1 MLFNSVKKINQIING
16 KVRRLIFYT
25 LFVSIM
31 SIFFETISIGMVVPI
46 ISGLLQSEFSGFF
59 IFEIA
64 NNFFNN
70 DEFGEKVKFLLIFL
84 SILFISKII
93 FSLISAILKM
103 NLIHQFNNDLQ
114 LDLFRK
120 YIFMDWEKYI
130 SRNPSILIRN
140 IQGECSIL
148 KSGIVDSLIIL
159 LTETIFFIFI
169 IILLLLF
176 IPAITLGILLLI
188 FIFGY
193 IFFKLIKNKIVG
205 YSEKR
210 LKISEF
216 TFNYI
221 IETLQSLKDIVIYN
235 KQTFFLNRFIP
246 KNYSYHDYQKKI
258 GILNSLPRILLELIT
273 FLMLL
278 ASIIILLYQNLP
290 AEELIS
296 TLGLLVLAVSRLMP
310 SSSKILLALQSIK
323 SSQVVLENIYNE
335 IKNNNSTTKDN
346 KKKEIKFS
354 KINLKDISYSY
365 NSNSEEIIK
374 NVNIEIKK
382 NQSTAIIGKSGSGKS
397 TLIEIICGLL
407 KPNSG
412 DIIIDGNIISNM
424 QLFWGNKISYVSQK
438 NFVFSDTLKRNITM
452 ESDDKKIN
460 LSKLKEVIEICRLD
474 HYDINKELKESG
486 SNLSGGERQRISIA
500 RALYN
505 EPNFLIFD
513 EATNSLDQAL
523 EREIFDIIKSIKNIT
538 IIIISHNHE
547 LVNFCN
553 KIYLIENK
561 KISEVSESF

>member
-1 MLFNSVKKINQIING
+1 MLISSVKKINHIINT
-16 KVRRLIFYT
+16 KVKRLIFYT
-25 LFVSIM
+25 LFVSVL

-46 ISGLLQSEFSGFF
+46 ISGLLQAEFSGFF

-64 NNFFNN
+64 NNFFNAN
-70 DEFGEKVKFLLIFL
+70 EFNEKIKFLLIFL
-84 SILFISKII
+84 SILFISKLI
-93 FSLISAILKM
+93 FSLISVILKM

-114 LDLFRK
+114 LNLFRK

-159 LTETIFFIFI
+159 FTETIFFIFI

-176 IPAITLGILLLI
+176 IPAITLGILFLI

-258 GILNSLPRILLELIT
+258 GILNSLPRIMLELIT

-278 ASIIILLYQNLP
+278 TSITILLYQKLP

-296 TLGLLVLAVSRLMP
+296 TLGLLVLAASRLMP
-310 SSSKILLALQSIK
+310 SSSKIIVALQSIK

-335 IKNNNSTTKDN
+335 INSNNNIYKEN
-346 KKKEIKFS
+346 KKTDVKFTN
-354 KINLKDISYSY
+354 INLKNISYSY
-365 NSNSEEIIK
+365 NSSQEQILK
-374 NVNIEIKK
+374 NIDVEIKK

-407 KPNSG
+407 KPSSG
-412 DIIIDGNIISNM
+412 DIIIDGKLISNIK
-424 QLFWGNKISYVSQK
+424 LFWGNKISYVSQK

-452 ESDDKKIN
+452 ESDDKKVN
-460 LSKLKEVIEICRLD
+460 LSKLEEVMQICRLN
-474 HYDINKELKESG
+474 HYDSNKELKESG

-523 EREIFDIIKSIKNIT
+523 EKEIFDIIKSINNIT
-538 IIIISHNHE
+538 IIIISHNPE
-547 LVNFCN
+547 LVDFCN

-561 KISEVSESF
+561 KIKEISESI

>member
-169 IILLLLF
+169 IILVLLF

-561 KISEVSESF
+561 KISEVSESV

>member
-70 DEFGEKVKFLLIFL
+70 DEFGKKIEFLLIFL
-84 SILFISKII
+84 SILFISKLI

-374 NVNIEIKK
+374 NVNIEIKE

-412 DIIIDGNIISNM
+412 DIIIDGNIISDV

-561 KISEVSESF
+561 KISEVSESV

>member
-1 MLFNSVKKINQIING
+1 
-16 KVRRLIFYT
+16 
-25 LFVSIM
+25 
-31 SIFFETISIGMVVPI
+31 
-46 ISGLLQSEFSGFF
+46 
-59 IFEIA
+59 
-64 NNFFNN
+64 
-70 DEFGEKVKFLLIFL
+70 
-84 SILFISKII
+84 
-93 FSLISAILKM
+93 
-103 NLIHQFNNDLQ
+103 
-114 LDLFRK
+114 
-120 YIFMDWEKYI
+120 
-130 SRNPSILIRN
+130 
-140 IQGECSIL
+140 
-148 KSGIVDSLIIL
+148 
-159 LTETIFFIFI
+159 
-169 IILLLLF
+169 
-176 IPAITLGILLLI
+176 
-188 FIFGY
+188 
-193 IFFKLIKNKIVG
+193 
-205 YSEKR
+205 
-210 LKISEF
+210 
-216 TFNYI
+216 
-221 IETLQSLKDIVIYN
+221 
-235 KQTFFLNRFIP
+235 
-246 KNYSYHDYQKKI
+246 
-258 GILNSLPRILLELIT
+258 
-273 FLMLL
+273 MLL

-561 KISEVSESF
+561 KISEVSESV

>member
-561 KISEVSESF
+561 KISEVSESV

>member
-523 EREIFDIIKSIKNIT
+523 EREIFDILKSIKNIT

-561 KISEVSESF
+561 KISEVSESV